1 MKYVLPQGR
10 LFDSIYSYI
19 DKYFEELNIDW
30 SFYYDEDEQTTDK
43 NIIEYFDSQY
53 GNYEFQYIKKEYYQ
67 NLDSNDLGNKSLI
80 DKWLDNA
87 PLLELRESLLPQKL
101 NKIFDSDIWRPVFV
115 KWFEDKYGLPVK
127 TFI

>member
-10 LFDSIYSYI
+10 LFDSIYLYI
-19 DKYFEELNIDW
+19 DKYFEEINIEW
-30 SFYYDEDEQTTDK
+30 RFYDDDDETTDE

-53 GNYEFQYIKKEYYQ
+53 ANNEFQYIKKEYYQ

-87 PLLELRESLLPQKL
+87 PLLELRESLLPEKL
-101 NKIFDSDIWRPVFV
+101 NRILGSDIWRPVFV

-127 TFI
+127 TLI